1 MRYAIL
7 DTDSKGTAYPPHG
20 ASKRAHLMNHAA
32 KTRRSAGAWHEPRYA
47 YNIAR
52 ERVSEARMNRR
63 QGGLETAPAAHR
75 PRAAREYPAY
85 VVLCAGVYI
94 VSDGFTDLYATD
106 SEAEA
111 EAVAHTITMH
121 RARSWDLTR

>member
-7 DTDSKGTAYPPHG
+7 ESTSNGTAYPPHG

-32 KTRRSAGAWHEPRYA
+32 KTRRNAEAWHDRHYA

-52 ERVSEARMNRR
+52 ERVSDARRNRR
-63 QGGLETAPAAHR
+63 QGGFDTVPAARR
-75 PRAAREYPAY
+75 PRGATEYPAY
-85 VVLCAGVYI
+85 VTLCAGVYI

-111 EAVAHTITMH
+111 EAVAHAITMH
-121 RARSWDLTR
+121 RARSWDLAR